1 MQVNKFVPN
10 SSLFDM
16 MDSKNAQSSEDNT
29 NKGFGSVLMDKL
41 NQVNDMQ
48 VNADN
53 ATESFIKG
61 DDIDVQ
67 DVMLSTE
74 EAKMSL
80 DLAVQVRNKLVDA
93 YQEFNKM
100 QF

>member
-1 MQVNKFVPN
+1 MQINKFVPN

-16 MDSKNAQSSEDNT
+16 MDSKNVQGSEDNT

-48 VNADN
+48 LNADN

-67 DVMLSTE
+67 DVMLSSE